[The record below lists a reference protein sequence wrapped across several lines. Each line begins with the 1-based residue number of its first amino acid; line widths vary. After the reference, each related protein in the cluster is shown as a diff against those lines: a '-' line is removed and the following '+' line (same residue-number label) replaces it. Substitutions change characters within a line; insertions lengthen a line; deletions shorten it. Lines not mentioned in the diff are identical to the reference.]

1 MEIIINTAAK
11 LILSDIRSTSLEN
24 DIYSTENEISDIKT
38 CESLSLES
46 LRKFLKMLLKGRL
59 KRSSEG
65 QVVISAASPRLAV
78 LPMFGFGVEMD
89 NMFGSPWLIDELSKL
104 GFSVSYDEIKCY
116 KQSVISNDDSLSAIA
131 TRKSD
136 FQGNQTLSNGLRIA
150 LITIFQW

>member
-1 MEIIINTAAK
+1 
-11 LILSDIRSTSLEN
+11 
-24 DIYSTENEISDIKT
+24 
-38 CESLSLES
+38 
-46 LRKFLKMLLKGRL
+46 
-59 KRSSEG
+59 
-65 QVVISAASPRLAV
+65 
-78 LPMFGFGVEMD
+78 MD